1 MNLFNSI
8 SNSASKAVSKVK
20 CNVNQFMLNNPSLAK
35 PVAIAGIAVTMI
47 SNSVLAAEASGFNAS
62 GGIKKMTSYVC
73 SILMGVGIIYGL
85 IAVFNWVS
93 AVKQEDA
100 ERQSKS
106 IVNVFI
112 AGLLIVIKPISVA
125 IISAFGG
132 SDAAGMIGE

>member
-8 SNSASKAVSKVK
+8 SNSASKAVSRIKYNTNK
-20 CNVNQFMLNNPSLAK
+20 FILSHPSLIK
-35 PVAIAGIAVTMI
+35 PVAIAGIATSMA
-47 SNSVLAAEASGFNAS
+47 SNSVLAAGFNAA
-62 GGIKKMTSYVC
+62 GGVKAMTSYVC
-73 SILMGVGIIYGL
+73 SILMGVGVIYGL

-112 AGLLIVIKPISVA
+112 AGLLIVIKPISIV
-125 IISAFGG
+125 IIKAFGG
-132 SDAAGMIGE
+132 SDAADMIGD

>member
-8 SNSASKAVSKVK
+8 SNSASKAVSRVK
-20 CNVNQFMLNNPSLAK
+20 YNTNKFMLNNPSLVK
-35 PVAIAGIAVTMI
+35 PTAIAGIAAAMA
-47 SNSVLAAEASGFNAS
+47 SNSVLAAGFDAS
-62 GGIKKMTSYVC
+62 GGVATMTSYVC
-73 SILMGVGIIYGL
+73 SILMGVGVIYGL

-125 IISAFGG
+125 IITAFGG
-132 SDAAGMIGE
+132 KDAAGMIGD

>member
-1 MNLFNSI
+1 M
-8 SNSASKAVSKVK
+8 A
-20 CNVNQFMLNNPSLAK
+20 
-35 PVAIAGIAVTMI
+35 
-47 SNSVLAAEASGFNAS
+47 SNSVLAAGFDAS
-62 GGIKKMTSYVC
+62 GGVATMTSYVC
-73 SILMGVGIIYGL
+73 SILMGVGVIYGL

-125 IISAFGG
+125 IITAFGG
-132 SDAAGMIGE
+132 KDAAGMIGD